1 MPPAFGLDD
10 NPNFLCFIR
19 RPAMRNVLLLSL
31 VLTAMFVYRPT
42 NAKLLTSSAVYPQ
55 SVTDEN
61 NLLGLP
67 PLPIPANNPQTP
79 AKIALGDKLFHDKR
93 FSVDGTVSCANCHKE
108 KLAFTDGLPVSVGH
122 HGMTGTRNAPTV
134 LNAAFNPSQFWD
146 GREPDLEGQAK
157 QPLINPVEHGLT
169 NHKQVLEIVRTDPG
183 YLATF
188 QTVFDVSAKKLSI
201 NHVAQAIASFER
213 TLVAGNSPF
222 DRYYFKGQTD
232 AMTASQIRGFELF
245 TGQGRCV
252 SCHTIEQDHALFT
265 DGRFHNIG
273 IGINHMQQD
282 IPRLAQAFLGAKNK
296 GGQVDAMVLTDKK
309 SSELGRFA
317 VTDEL
322 SQIGAFKTPT
332 LRNIELT
339 APYMHDGSLKTLK
352 EVMVHYNNGGV
363 NKANDPVNDFLSG
376 GIRTLNLTDP
386 QLDDLVDFMKA
397 LTSSK
402 FSSKISVPVTS
413 IKGNSP

>member
-1 MPPAFGLDD
+1 
-10 NPNFLCFIR
+10 
-19 RPAMRNVLLLSL
+19 MRYTLLLTL
-31 VLTAMFVYRPT
+31 ILTALFTYREASTAASTKPAAA
-42 NAKLLTSSAVYPQ
+42 NPQ
-55 SVTDEN
+55 SVPDKN

-93 FSVDGTVSCANCHKE
+93 FSIDGTVSCSKCHDDKQ
-108 KLAFTDGLPVSVGH
+108 AFTDGLPVSTGH
-122 HGMTGTRNAPTV
+122 HGLTGTRNAPTV
-134 LNAAFNPSQFWD
+134 LNAAFNSSQFWD

-188 QTVFDVSAKKLSI
+188 QTVFDVSAKNLTI
-201 NHVAQAIASFER
+201 DHVAKAIASFER
-213 TLVAGNSPF
+213 TLITGNAPF
-222 DRYYFKGQTD
+222 DRYYFKGQSD
-232 AMTASQIRGFELF
+232 AMTAAQIRGFELF
-245 TGQGRCV
+245 AGQGRCV
-252 SCHTIEQDHALFT
+252 SCHSIEQDHALFT

-273 IGINHMQQD
+273 IGITQVRQD
-282 IPRLAQAFLGAKNK
+282 IPRLAHAFLEAKNK
-296 GGQVDAMVLTDKK
+296 GGQVDTMVLTDKK

-339 APYMHDGSLKTLK
+339 APYMHDGSLLTLK

-363 NKANDPVNDFLSG
+363 NKAGDPVNDFLSG
-376 GIRTLNLTDP
+376 GIRPLNLTDA
-386 QLDDLVDFMKA
+386 QLDDLVAFMKA

-402 FSSKISVPVTS
+402 YA
-413 IKGNSP
+413 SPITAQAAN